1 MSLAE
6 TVLKTGDSNGG
17 QAVGAQDRS
26 REILQLISEGF
37 VLVDA
42 DFHIL
47 EMNAEGERI
56 EGRPAAS
63 VIGTSLWDS
72 WPDLRDSELGAKWRE
87 AMQDKRP
94 VSLEHLYTW
103 PDGRQ
108 AWLEMRAYPNRD
120 GLAIFYRDV
129 TGKRAT
135 EEELKRTQAE
145 LIHASRMS
153 AMGAMAATL
162 AHELSQPLSVVS
174 NYLSSA
180 KRLLQR
186 LPASEA
192 RDARQAIS
200 FAAASTDRATEILKR
215 LRDFVAKGRA
225 EAAPETHDIQT
236 IIADASVLVLPH
248 AQREGVEIQ
257 FRLDRYAKWVRA
269 DAVQIQQVLINLIKN
284 AIEAM
289 EGAAERR
296 IVITTATVDGTVEV
310 AVQDTG
316 PGLDEQTRTELF
328 TPFNT
333 SKEEGM
339 GVGLSIS
346 RTIVEAHGG
355 VIEAKPREG
364 GGAIFRF
371 TLPRGREPE

>member
-1 MSLAE
+1 MG
-6 TVLKTGDSNGG
+6 T
-17 QAVGAQDRS
+17 QDRS

-37 VLVDA
+37 VLLDP
-42 DFHIL
+42 DFNVI

-56 EGRPAAS
+56 DGRPAAQI
-63 VIGTSLWDS
+63 VGTSLWDS
-72 WPDLRDSELGAKWRE
+72 WPDLRDSELGAMWVK
-87 AMQDKRP
+87 AMADRQP
-94 VSLEHLYTW
+94 VSLEHLYEW

-108 AWLEMRAYPNRD
+108 AWLEMRAYPSQD
-120 GLAIFYRDV
+120 GLAIFYRDISE
-129 TGKRAT
+129 KRAT
-135 EEELKRTQAE
+135 EEELKRTQSE

-180 KRLLQR
+180 RRLLQR

-192 RDARQAIS
+192 REARQALG
-200 FAAASTDRATEILKR
+200 FASSSNDRATEILRR

-225 EAAPETHDIQT
+225 EAVTETHDIQS

-257 FRLDRYAKWVRA
+257 FRLDRYAKWVKA

-289 EGAAERR
+289 HGADERR
-296 IVITTATVDGTVEV
+296 IVVTTATVNGNVEV

-316 PGLDEQTRTELF
+316 PGFDDKTELF
-328 TPFNT
+328 TPFNS
-333 SKEEGM
+333 SKEEGL

-346 RTIVEAHGG
+346 RSIVEAHGG
-355 VIEAKPREG
+355 VIEASPREG

>member
-1 MSLAE
+1 MGS
-6 TVLKTGDSNGG
+6 
-17 QAVGAQDRS
+17 QDRS

-42 DFHIL
+42 GFRVL

-56 EGRPAAS
+56 EGRPAS
-63 VIGTSLWDS
+63 EIIGTSLWDS
-72 WPDLRDSELGAKWRE
+72 WPDLKDSRLGALWQE
-87 AMQDKRP
+87 AMREQKP
-94 VSLEHLYTW
+94 VSIEHRYTW

-108 AWLEMRAYPNRD
+108 AWLEMRAFPSSD
-120 GLAIFYRDV
+120 GLAIFFRDV
-129 TGKRAT
+129 SDKRAT

-174 NYLSSA
+174 NYLSGA
-180 KRLLQR
+180 RRLLQSI
-186 LPASEA
+186 PAAEA
-192 RDARQAIS
+192 REARQALG
-200 FAAASTDRATEILKR
+200 FAAASTERATDLLKR

-225 EAAPETHDIQT
+225 ETETHDIQA

-248 AQREGVEIQ
+248 AQSEGVEIQ
-257 FRLDRYAKWVRA
+257 FRLDRFAKWVRA

-289 EGAAERR
+289 EGADERR
-296 IVITTATVDGTVEV
+296 IVVTTGTAPDGSVEV

-316 PGLDEQTRTELF
+316 AGFDESARTELF
-328 TPFNT
+328 TPFSS
-333 SKEEGM
+333 SKEKGL

-355 VIEAKPREG
+355 TIEGKPAEH

-371 TLPRGREPE
+371 TLPRGERPD